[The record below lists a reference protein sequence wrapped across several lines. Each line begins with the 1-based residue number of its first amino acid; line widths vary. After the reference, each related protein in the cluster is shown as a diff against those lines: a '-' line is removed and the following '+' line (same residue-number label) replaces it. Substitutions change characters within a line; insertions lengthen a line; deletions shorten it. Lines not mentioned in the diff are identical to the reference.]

1 MNKQDVLDYLNT
13 NQIKYDAYEHEAVYT
28 CSEAEIHCK
37 NIPGISAKS
46 LLVKAKDQFYLCL
59 VPANK
64 KLDSKGLETIVGI
77 KKIRF
82 ALPEELMELLKL
94 TPGSVS
100 PFGLINDTTHR
111 VKLLIDDAI
120 SRSEYVQFHPNINTS
135 TLALTQNEFQKFLDA
150 VKVEKKVE
158 KLTV

>member
-1 MNKQDVLDYLNT
+1 MNKQDVLNYLT
-13 NQIKYDAYEHEAVYT
+13 AEGIHYSLHEHPAVYT

-37 NIPGISAKS
+37 DIPGISAKS

-64 KLDSKGLETIVGI
+64 KLDNKGLEAIVGV

-82 ALPEELMELLKL
+82 ATAEELMQLLKL

-100 PFGLINDTTHR
+100 PFGLINDVEHN
-111 VKLLIDDAI
+111 VKLLIDESI
-120 SRSEYVQFHPNINTS
+120 SQSEYVQFHPNINTA

-150 VKVEKKVE
+150 IKVDAKVE
-158 KLTV
+158 KLTA

>member
-1 MNKQDVLDYLNT
+1 MNKQDVLDYLNA
-13 NQIKYDAYEHEAVYT
+13 NQIKYEAYEHKAVYT

-37 NIPGISAKS
+37 DIPGISAKS

-64 KLDSKGLETIVGI
+64 KLDSKGLEVIVGV

-82 ALPEELMELLKL
+82 ATADELMQLLGL

-100 PFGLINDTTHR
+100 PFGLINDKEHK
-111 VKLLIDDAI
+111 VKLLVDETIAQ
-120 SRSEYVQFHPNINTS
+120 SEYVQFHPNINTA
-135 TLALTQNEFQKFLDA
+135 TLALTQKEFQKYLD
-150 VKVEKKVE
+150 VIKVEKKVE